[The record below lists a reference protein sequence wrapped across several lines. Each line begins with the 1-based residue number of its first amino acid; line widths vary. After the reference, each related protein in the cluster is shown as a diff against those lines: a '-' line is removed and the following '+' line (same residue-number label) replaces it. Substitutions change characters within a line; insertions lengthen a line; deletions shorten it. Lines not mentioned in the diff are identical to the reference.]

1 MVNETV
7 VLHEFT
13 DEDKILLNTPLP
25 KNPCDSCRLNASSEC
40 YGCYNLMRYLVKIQP
55 YKDAGIYEI
64 AKNIEKI
71 RAINEGIRRLEKQL
85 NEANEAI
92 PAEILDFIKP
102 DMFE

>member
-1 MVNETV
+1 MVNKTV
-7 VLHEFT
+7 VVCEFT
-13 DEDKILLNTPLP
+13 DKDKILLNTPLP
-25 KNPCDSCRLNASSEC
+25 KDPCYCCRLKESGEC

-71 RAINEGIRRLEKQL
+71 KSINEEIRRLEKQL

-92 PAEILDFIKP
+92 PAGIRAFIKP
-102 DMFE
+102 ELFE